1 MKDVRRGTDNK
12 LAVAEVKATAQAEF
26 YNRIKDMLT
35 EEEDNVFHRARNAK
49 KGTRAKSASVTEYHV
64 STGFEA
70 VLGFL
75 YLVGDIERIN
85 YLLNQG
91 NTEQ

>member
-1 MKDVRRGTDNK
+1 M
-12 LAVAEVKATAQAEF
+12 AEVRATAQAEF
-26 YNRIKDMLT
+26 YDRIKGLFT
-35 EEEDNVFHRARNAK
+35 EEEDNIFHRARNAK
-49 KGTRAKSASVTEYHV
+49 KGTRAKSASVTEYNI